1 MSQILCELFLCGF
14 IINSTYWRCTH
25 LVQSFS
31 VVFLYCGT
39 TTSYGGDSDLQEE
52 MDQRKRRRMISNR
65 ESARRSRMRKQK
77 HLNDLM
83 TQLSQLRNE
92 INRVMGSISM
102 TTQRYMSVE
111 AENSVLRAQVAELSY
126 RLRSLNEIMA
136 FTDTGTGFAD
146 EQSGEFGGE
155 FTNDSLSYVYT
166 CQPILASAEMIMY

>member
-83 TQLSQLRNE
+83 TQLSQLRSE
-92 INRVMGSISM
+92 INRV
-102 TTQRYMSVE
+102 
-111 AENSVLRAQVAELSY
+111 AELSH

-146 EQSGEFGGE
+146 AQSGE
-155 FTNDSLSYVYT
+155 FTNDSLSYVYA
-166 CQPILASAEMIMY
+166 CQPILASADMSMYCNS